1 MKTILCAIIV
11 VSFLSCETKT
21 TPQNVNVP
29 AMTLTKEDHIQ
40 AVTQALADFDQAYQ
54 ENNDAAFRNFLAKD
68 LMVYGTDPREVW
80 PYEVFQ
86 HHIPDTQNKNLPKL
100 TLVKQNSLY
109 VNGTGT
115 SACVVRELSYQP
127 TFDNN
132 LRQTIYM
139 EKDGENWLV
148 KMISLG
154 HLLPNGQ

>member
-1 MKTILCAIIV
+1 MVWYRPLCGLIRYFSIT
-11 VSFLSCETKT
+11 F
-21 TPQNVNVP
+21 
-29 AMTLTKEDHIQ
+29 
-40 AVTQALADFDQAYQ
+40 
-54 ENNDAAFRNFLAKD
+54 
-68 LMVYGTDPREVW
+68 
-80 PYEVFQ
+80 
-86 HHIPDTQNKNLPKL
+86 DTQNKNLPKL